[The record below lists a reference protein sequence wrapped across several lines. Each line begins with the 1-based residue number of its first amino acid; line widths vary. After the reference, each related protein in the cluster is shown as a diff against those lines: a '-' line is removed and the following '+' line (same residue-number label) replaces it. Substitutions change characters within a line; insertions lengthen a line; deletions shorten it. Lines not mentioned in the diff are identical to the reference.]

1 MDYPTTNNNMN
12 NQQAGN
18 MHEIDLA
25 SIILKIWRNR
35 KFILKITAVFILF
48 GLIVALISP
57 VAYTTQTIMVPQN
70 NEKQVGGGLS
80 SLAAMAGINVGS
92 IGGDVIPPK
101 LYPQILNSTPFQK
114 ELMHTSLKFKN
125 YDQPVVILDYFTK
138 DEYNQS
144 GVIGTIKKYTVGL
157 PGIIMGA
164 MSKKEPVG
172 TDTTTVG
179 KNAIQVMTKDEKRCS
194 DMLLSIIYLTVNEK
208 DGFLNLSVTMS
219 DPYAAAQLTEKTQE
233 LLQKYITDF
242 KIDKVRAN
250 LDFIEGRYNEAKK
263 DYEQVQDA
271 RARFKDSNKN
281 IYSAVAQAESEKWDN
296 RYNLAFS
303 IYSELAKQLEQAKI
317 SVKENTPVFTIIE
330 PVTIPNQRSKPRRGM
345 ICIIFAVL
353 GVCVS
358 TGLVLGLPFAAD
370 IFKNPK
376 LKKWIIE

>member
-1 MDYPTTNNNMN
+1 MN

-35 KFILKITAVFILF
+35 KFILKITALFILF

-157 PGIIMGA
+157 PGLIMGA

-172 TDTTTVG
+172 MDTTTVG